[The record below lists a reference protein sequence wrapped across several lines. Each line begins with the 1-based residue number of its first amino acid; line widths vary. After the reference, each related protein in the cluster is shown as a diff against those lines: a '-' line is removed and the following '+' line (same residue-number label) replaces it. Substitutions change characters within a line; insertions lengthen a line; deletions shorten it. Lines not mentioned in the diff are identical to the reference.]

1 MNEKVLD
8 AVRRSDA
15 IPSMP
20 QIVTRLLE
28 ITKNPNYQQK
38 DVINLLSTDPGVASD
53 VLRLANSALFGVTR
67 KVGSLNQAVALLGM
81 KRVRTL
87 VVGRCMADRV
97 NAGACSNLDSS
108 YYWRRS
114 VATAALSAQFADQII
129 PQRREEAFM
138 SGLLSD
144 IGVVVLSKAFP
155 SQYGPVVES
164 YAPLKSVGLVEREQE
179 ALGVSHAEVSALVLE
194 RWMLPEDMVEAIRYH
209 HTPPP
214 DDLPEAAVKLA
225 GIVGGS
231 SEIARLLCEAPDE
244 DSIHDVCT
252 QAMQAV
258 GLDLPTL
265 QHALDKIEPVI
276 GELAEILRIDVI
288 PSRIYALIAEAISK
302 NLAVS
307 AS

>member
-1 MNEKVLD
+1 MNEKILD

-28 ITKNPNYQQK
+28 ITKDPNYEQK
-38 DVINLLSTDPGVASD
+38 DVVSLLSTDPGVASD

-81 KRVRTL
+81 KRVRTM

-97 NAGACSNLDSS
+97 NAGANSQLDSS

-114 VATAALSAQFADQII
+114 VTTAALSAQFADQVI

-144 IGVVVLSKAFP
+144 IGVVVLAKAFP
-155 SQYGPVVES
+155 TEYGPVAES
-164 YAPLKSVGLVEREQE
+164 YSPLNSAGLIEREQD
-179 ALGVSHAEVSALVLE
+179 ALGVTHAEISALVLE
-194 RWMLPEDMVEAIRYH
+194 RWMLPEDMVSAIRH
-209 HTPPP
+209 HHDRP
-214 DDLPEAAVKLA
+214 LPELTEPATKLA

-231 SEIARLLCEAPDE
+231 SDVARLLCEAPDKNI
-244 DSIHDVCT
+244 IHTVCT
-252 QAMQAV
+252 EAMQVV
-258 GLDLPTL
+258 GLNVETL
-265 QHALDKIEPVI
+265 QHALEKIEPVI

-288 PSRIYALIAEAISK
+288 PSRVYSLIAETVAE
-302 NLAVS
+302 NLTTT

>member
-28 ITKNPNYQQK
+28 ITKNPNYEQK
-38 DVINLLSTDPGVASD
+38 DVISLLSTDPGVASD

-67 KVGSLNQAVALLGM
+67 KVGSLNQALALLGM
-81 KRVRTL
+81 KRIRTL

-97 NAGACSNLDSS
+97 NAGASSNLDSS

-114 VATAALSAQFADQII
+114 VATAALSAQFADHII

-144 IGVVVLSKAFP
+144 IGVVVLAKAFP
-155 SQYGPVVES
+155 TKYGSVAAS
-164 YAPLKSVGLVEREQE
+164 YAPLKSAGLIEMERE
-179 ALGVSHAEVSALVLE
+179 ALGVTHAEISAMVLE
-194 RWMLPEDMVEAIRYH
+194 RWKLPEDMVAAIKH
-209 HTPPP
+209 HHDQP
-214 DDLPEAAVKLA
+214 LPELSEPAAKLA

-231 SEIARLLCEAPDE
+231 SEVARLLCEVPDK
-244 DSIHDVCT
+244 SAILDVCT
-252 QAMQAV
+252 QAMQLV
-258 GLDLPTL
+258 GLNVETL
-265 QHALDKIEPVI
+265 QHALEQIEPVI
-276 GELAEILRIDVI
+276 GELAEVLRIDVI
-288 PSRIYALIAEAISK
+288 SSRIYSLIAESIAEA
-302 NLAVS
+302 LAT
-307 AS
+307 ATP